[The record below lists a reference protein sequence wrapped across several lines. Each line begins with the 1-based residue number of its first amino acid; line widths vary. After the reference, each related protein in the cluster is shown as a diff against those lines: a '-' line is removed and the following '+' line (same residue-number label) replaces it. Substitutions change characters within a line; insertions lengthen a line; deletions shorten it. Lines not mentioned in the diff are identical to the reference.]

1 MSTCQGGHPSAV
13 KPKAAR
19 LLGLATAYQT
29 VGSTQPFPRLVA
41 SGNSESTVI
50 HNTDKSRR
58 LLSSASLSSMPAE
71 PSDDKYVKDDSRSSK
86 QLNCQQTSGT
96 GGSRYD
102 TVALDVSSFS
112 SETTL
117 ASKWTPDWP
126 EPDDEY
132 VETMMR
138 RRSLLFAPTRLHM
151 HHRRLDTTAAAA
163 VACSGSPGDTSGDD
177 PLLVW
182 QQPAL
187 LPPIAGIPRNATN
200 AWFRRTGLQ
209 LPLDPYFVIQWVFS
223 LLLSGGF
230 FAFIRPLTLGA
241 LALADKVVIEQTGRI
256 NTITAMDRLS
266 GFLVFPALAMS
277 LVTSATDPKARTKPS
292 PASASDPTPRDLYY
306 QQEWGQPAIDPHTMR
321 CRVCCVDAQPMTR
334 HCKRCNKCVAAM
346 DHHCRWL
353 NTCIGGRNYRFFFTT
368 VCVAFLALAA
378 VFSSAI
384 HLVYVA
390 GWEERLFD
398 AAVALVFGA
407 RPPYDNSTAASVV
420 EFGPQPEAGPSL
432 HPSLVAIA
440 TMCLLA
446 FYTVASA
453 IGTIVV
459 GMLLTLHIR
468 LCFLGTTTIE
478 YEAAAREKK
487 QDPHF
492 SMPDNAFLT
501 LNDPLPSSN
510 WPVSYTPLCSTHLT
524 TGAIMDRL
532 QLKPL
537 TNLWLTA
544 GSSKPCYGAETPL
557 LSPSWGQVITLR
569 LFRTTQKTVSSLWRY
584 AYKRIRASS
593 ASYKNISAEGDGLF
607 V

>member
-1 MSTCQGGHPSAV
+1 MSTYHGGHPSAV
-13 KPKAAR
+13 RPKAAR

-29 VGSTQPFPRLVA
+29 AESTQPFPRLVV
-41 SGNSESTVI
+41 SGNSESAVT
-50 HNTDKSRR
+50 HNTDKARR
-58 LLSSASLSSMPAE
+58 LLSSASLSSLDSAD
-71 PSDDKYVKDDSRSSK
+71 SDDKDIKGSSRSSK
-86 QLNCQQTSGT
+86 ELKSQQTSGT

-117 ASKWTPDWP
+117 ASNWTPDWP

-151 HHRRLDTTAAAA
+151 HQRRLDTAASAAAA
-163 VACSGSPGDTSGDD
+163 CNSGSPNDTNGDD
-177 PLLVW
+177 PLRVW
-182 QQPAL
+182 QQLAL

-200 AWFRRTGLQ
+200 AWFRRTGLH
-209 LPLDPYFVIQWVFS
+209 LPLDPYFVVQWIIS

-241 LALADKVVIEQTGRI
+241 LALADDVAIEQSGRI
-256 NTITAMDRLS
+256 NAVSAMDRLG
-266 GFLVFPALAMS
+266 GFLVLCALAMS
-277 LVTSATDPKARTKPS
+277 IATSATDPKARTELT
-292 PASASDPTPRDLYY
+292 PTPRDLYY

-334 HCKRCNKCVAAM
+334 HCKRCNKCVVAM

-353 NTCIGGRNYRFFFTT
+353 NTCIGGRNYRFFFAT
-368 VCVAFLALAA
+368 VCLAFLALAF
-378 VFSSAI
+378 VFSSAV

-398 AAVALVFGA
+398 AVVALVFGA
-407 RPPYDNSTAASVV
+407 QPPYDNPTAASVV
-420 EFGPQPEAGPSL
+420 DVGPQMEAGGHTL
-432 HPSLVAIA
+432 HPSVAAIA

-459 GMLLTLHIR
+459 GMLLSLHIR
-468 LCFLGTTTIE
+468 LCFLGATTIE
-478 YEAAAREKK
+478 YEAAIREKK
-487 QDPHF
+487 QDSH
-492 SMPDNAFLT
+492 SSIPDNPPFHT
-501 LNDPLPSSN
+501 LNNPSCSRN
-510 WPVSYTPLCSTHLT
+510 WVESYTPLRSTHLT
-524 TGAIMDRL
+524 TGAIIDRL

-537 TNLWLTA
+537 AKIWLTA
-544 GSSKPCYGAETPL
+544 GSSKPCYSAETPL

-569 LFRTTQKTVSSLWRY
+569 LFKTTQKTVSSLWRY